1 MKQKKRTVSVHAL
14 LIALAVPVVAL
25 AAVAVLAL
33 FLLRGADF
41 HAVHQL
47 SDITDEDLRSGS
59 SSFQKTMWAG
69 EMRSGRY
76 RAQWRSMTG
85 WDSFAVLSLSD
96 EAGCTLI
103 YTVEDPGA
111 GYRLVL
117 SAPDGTLTDLEP
129 GENPLFLPTGETRV
143 ILAACET
150 GGAFSLE
157 LAPGSPGTLTLSSDP

>member
-1 MKQKKRTVSVHAL
+1 M
-14 LIALAVPVVAL
+14 VAL
-25 AAVAVLAL
+25 AAVAVLAF

-47 SDITDEDLRSGS
+47 SDITDKDLRSGA

-85 WDSFAVLSLSD
+85 WDSFAVLSLSE

-129 GENPLFLPTGETRV
+129 EIALPPRRGDPDH
-143 ILAACET
+143 
-150 GGAFSLE
+150 
-157 LAPGSPGTLTLSSDP
+157 PGRL